1 MLDVPF
7 KGMGVRG
14 LEPRTVPLWAAC
26 SNQLSLTPL
35 YDAGDGSRTR
45 MVSPPRD
52 FKSLASA
59 YFATPAYLV
68 SSYLTLLIYYSTF
81 QKFCQEVL
89 LTFSLLFQLLL
100 TFCIISNF
108 YLFVKN
114 FYFFF
119 SLTNQSLLVRNYL
132 HLTLFSITQVVWNV
146 K

>member
-1 MLDVPF
+1 
-7 KGMGVRG
+7 
-14 LEPRTVPLWAAC
+14 
-26 SNQLSLTPL
+26 
-35 YDAGDGSRTR
+35 
-45 MVSPPRD
+45 MVLPPRD

-68 SSYLTLLIYYSTF
+68 ISYLTLLIYYSIS

-119 SLTNQSLLVRNYL
+119 FINQSISVGKKLPAPD
-132 HLTLFSITQVVWNV
+132 II
-146 K
+146 

>member
-1 MLDVPF
+1 
-7 KGMGVRG
+7 
-14 LEPRTVPLWAAC
+14 
-26 SNQLSLTPL
+26 
-35 YDAGDGSRTR
+35 
-45 MVSPPRD
+45 MVLPPRD

-59 YFATPAYLV
+59 YSATPAYF
-68 SSYLTLLIYYSTF
+68 SLTLLIYYSIS

-119 SLTNQSLLVRNYL
+119 LLTNQSLLVRNYL
-132 HLTLFSITQVVWNV
+132 HLTLFSITQVV
-146 K
+146 

>member
-1 MLDVPF
+1 MCLSKV
-7 KGMGVRG
+7 
-14 LEPRTVPLWAAC
+14 WAFGD
-26 SNQLSLTPL
+26 SNPGPCRSERHALTNWAKRP
-35 YDAGDGSRTR
+35 YYAPDGNRTR
-45 MVSPPRD
+45 KAVKPMD
-52 FKSLASA
+52 FKSIV
-59 YFATPAYLV
+59 FADFTTPAYLIY
-68 SSYLTLLIYYSTF
+68 SFLTLLIYYSIF